1 MRPAA
6 LALLLV
12 LGCGQAERPGARR
25 DRGPVVARVGAEAV
39 YADEV
44 AAVARLERVAP
55 RDALERI
62 VRDRVL
68 ALEAR
73 RVGVATGD
81 DADDARWRGRVQ
93 LLLSRDIEATN
104 APDTVP
110 NEFFEELYQHRR
122 VALHH
127 DGLVQVV
134 HVVARVNG
142 DAGPAVNAAALSL
155 AERFYARLRE
165 AAGDR
170 PSRERFEA
178 VAREVP
184 GLRFEGIPGFDRSGQ
199 SEDGTRFAAA
209 FVQTSWS
216 LRPDAPLSA
225 PFATPFGAHVVLR
238 IGAVPPR
245 VAAPD
250 QVREAIVREGVTLKR
265 SRALAALLDRL
276 RAAADVRFSEAAIAS
291 TSPGAE
297 AAAPRPP

>member
-1 MRPAA
+1 VRALA
-6 LALLLV
+6 LALLLA
-12 LGCGQAERPGARR
+12 LGCAPSERPGARR
-25 DRGPVVARVGAEAV
+25 DRGPVVARVGGEAV
-39 YADEV
+39 HADEV

-55 RDALERI
+55 REALERI

-93 LLLSRDIEATN
+93 LLLAREVEATH
-104 APDTVP
+104 APETVP

-134 HVVARVNG
+134 HVVARVDG
-142 DAGPAVNAAALSL
+142 DAGAAASAAALPL

-165 AAGDR
+165 VAGER
-170 PSRERFEA
+170 PTRERFEA

-184 GLRFEGIPGFDRSGQ
+184 GLRFEEIPGFDRSGQ
-199 SEDGTRFAAA
+199 AENGTRFAEA
-209 FVQTSWS
+209 FVRTSWS
-216 LRPDAPLSA
+216 LRPDAPLSP
-225 PFATPFGAHVVLR
+225 PFVTPFGAHVVLR
-238 IGAVPPR
+238 VGALPPR
-245 VAAPD
+245 VATPD
-250 QVREAIVREGVTLKR
+250 QVREAVVREGVTLKR

-276 RAAADVRFSEAAIAS
+276 RSAADVRFSEAAIAS
-291 TSPGAE
+291 TSPGA
-297 AAAPRPP
+297 ARAP